1 MGTTLQSI
9 VDACSSSLINATVI
23 QLVSDKPDCGAVEI
37 ARRNSIKV
45 LLLDCVTKE
54 EFSHSLTNSEI
65 GANCDVIVLAGFNR
79 ILPQEFVLRFEG
91 KMINTHPALLPCF
104 GGQGMYGMKVHR
116 AVLESGTRISGASV
130 HFVTNEVD
138 CGPIIAQGT
147 VEVLDSDTPESL
159 AERVKVREKEVL
171 IEAIRNL
178 LERKFRIDGKRVYFL
193 A

>member
-1 MGTTLQSI
+1 
-9 VDACSSSLINATVI
+9 
-23 QLVSDKPDCGAVEI
+23 
-37 ARRNSIKV
+37 
-45 LLLDCVTKE
+45 
-54 EFSHSLTNSEI
+54 
-65 GANCDVIVLAGFNR
+65 
-79 ILPQEFVLRFEG
+79 
-91 KMINTHPALLPCF
+91 
-104 GGQGMYGMKVHR
+104 MYGMKVHR

-159 AERVKVREKEVL
+159 AERVKAREKEVL